1 MSNSVILYSS
11 TGCPRCLQV
20 KEQLKE
26 WGVSYEER
34 NISDNQD
41 YFKQLQERKIFGTP
55 ATFINNKPILGF
67 QPEKLRAAL
76 GVVDG
81 ASAGGAA
88 AQADGAGAS
97 SGTAGGTASATVSGA
112 ADGGSAGGSVGSAA
126 AEGGATA
133 TATSSGPGAE
143 SDDIFA
149 DMNAALTADVYDLA
163 IIGAGPAGASAA
175 LYAAR
180 SRLSVIVLDKAPKAG
195 TLAIT
200 HKIANYPGVRK
211 EVTGLELLQEMQRQA
226 HDFGALFVRTQVT
239 GVDFSDSEMKQ
250 VVTPDGV
257 VRAKSV
263 FIGVGAKAPSS
274 KIKGEEEYT
283 GRGVSYCSTCD
294 AAFFD
299 GKLVAV
305 VGENEEAIHEAGQL
319 AKFCKEVRLLLPTGK
334 LQGAASLSEVEH
346 LPNVVVYPKHRVK
359 EVSGEH
365 AVERVIVQDDQ
376 RQELEWNVDGIFLYL
391 QGMKPGTDF
400 LGEAVRRDE
409 DGYVV
414 VDDQMQSSVP
424 GVFAG
429 GDARRTLV
437 KQAVISASDGCIAAL
452 GAEKHVKKRAQMR
465 PQYS

>member
-26 WGVSYEER
+26 WGVAYEER
-34 NISDNQD
+34 NISDNQE

-55 ATFINNKPILGF
+55 ATFVNNKPILGF

-76 GVVDG
+76 GVTD
-81 ASAGGAA
+81 APAAAAGAA
-88 AQADGAGAS
+88 
-97 SGTAGGTASATVSGA
+97 
-112 ADGGSAGGSVGSAA
+112 SAA
-126 AEGGATA
+126 AESGAPAAGGGAN
-133 TATSSGPGAE
+133 AE
-143 SDDIFA
+143 KDDIFA
-149 DMNAALTADVYDLA
+149 DMSAALAADVYDLA

-211 EVTGLELLQEMQRQA
+211 EVTGLELLQDMQRQA
-226 HDFGALFVRTQVT
+226 HDFGALFARTQVT
-239 GVDFSDSEMKQ
+239 GVDFSDSEIKQ
-250 VVTPDGV
+250 ITTPDGV

-263 FIGVGAKAPSS
+263 FIAVGAKAPSS

-299 GKLVAV
+299 GKVVAV
-305 VGENEEAIHEAGQL
+305 VGENEEAIHEADQL

-346 LPNVVVYPKHRVK
+346 LPNVIVYPKHRVK

-365 AVERVIVQDDQ
+365 AVERIIVQDDQ
-376 RQELEWNVDGIFLYL
+376 RQELEWDVDGIFLYL

-400 LGEAVRRDE
+400 LGDAVRRDE
-409 DGYVV
+409 EGYVA
-414 VDDQMQSSVP
+414 VDDQMQASVP

-437 KQAVISASDGCIAAL
+437 KQAVISAADGCIAAL
-452 GAEKHVKKRAQMR
+452 GAEKHVKKRSQMR